1 LIQPVTL
8 TGWLLKSGFWLPLLI
23 CTWLAL
29 APFPP
34 EIPVFR
40 LSDVLQHGF
49 AFTYL
54 SFALSVAYPK
64 RSAAQA
70 ALLMLLYGI
79 GIELVQSLEI
89 ERDAELKDVGVDV
102 IGISLGL
109 LLARLAAEPVRS
121 RIAGLVSACLRR

>member
-1 LIQPVTL
+1 MIQPAAL
-8 TGWLLKSGFWLPLLI
+8 TGWLLKIGFWVPLLI

-34 EIPVFR
+34 EIPIFR
-40 LSDVLQHGF
+40 LSDLLQHGF

-54 SFALSVAYPK
+54 SFALSVAYPN
-64 RSAAQA
+64 RSAAQT

-79 GIELVQSLEI
+79 GIELIQSLEV

-109 LLARLAAEPVRS
+109 LLARVAAEPFRS
-121 RIAGLVSACLRR
+121 RMAGLVLACLRR